1 MKTRSSL
8 WLSILSLPLFV
19 HLAATPS
26 AATAQDVPVIGQDIA
41 YASGGIGTNERDEMQ
56 AMLAD
61 YSLKLAF
68 AVEGSGAYL
77 SDVSVTLQRGSE
89 TVFQVTDV
97 GPWLLVKLPAGSYRV
112 IALSGDQ
119 TTEATIEV
127 PEGGLASAVLRF
139 PES

>member
-1 MKTRSSL
+1 MKTRSAI
-8 WLSILSLPLFV
+8 WLSILSAPLFWQ
-19 HLAATPS
+19 LALSPS
-26 AATAQDVPVIGQDIA
+26 TASAQDVPIIGQDIA

-56 AMLAD
+56 AMMAD
-61 YSLKLAF
+61 YGLKLEF

-77 SDVSVTLQRGSE
+77 SDISVSVQRGAE
-89 TVFQVTDV
+89 TVFQVVDV

-112 IALSGDQ
+112 IAVSGDQ

-127 PEGGLASAVLRF
+127 PESGLASAVLRF